1 MEIKLEIE
9 DAVLII
15 ADYLKD
21 EGYNL
26 IGFEN
31 RDDVVFDQQNMSFS
45 ADVELPKRLYD

>member
-1 MEIKLEIE
+1 MEIKLVIE

-31 RDDVVFDQQNMSFS
+31 RDDVVFDQHNMFFS
-45 ADVELPKRLYD
+45 ADVELPERLYE